1 LKWIYVDLCFMKL
14 FWRSLRKKF
23 FFQFLQKKQLT
34 AKSARHLL
42 FLPEREFR
50 PHTHIYKKYRRNRS
64 NFFFFCCLFCTEAT
78 IKKQKHQFLYVFWIE
93 KLFCH
98 SSMKFFTSFHS
109 FAYKIEVDCLH
120 RLGEIFILCVPD
132 RIIQP
137 RRCVSSFIHGGRKVL
152 QFLSF
157 LQHRTQIAIRIVL
170 LGLFL
175 GSRCGYESILSW
187 KWGYVIKIWLRNS
200 LKWFFFYWEFLCSIL
215 ATFLCKNLQ
224 EKLKKFY
231 KFIEKY
237 FLRWRKKFKFKKTV
251 KI

>member
-1 LKWIYVDLCFMKL
+1 MKL
-14 FWRSLRKKF
+14 FWRSLWKKKNFNFYRKNSSQQNRHGTF
-23 FFQFLQKKQLT
+23 FSFLSENFAL
-34 AKSARHLL
+34 
-42 FLPEREFR
+42 
-50 PHTHIYKKYRRNRS
+50 THIYKKYRRNRS

-170 LGLFL
+170 LGLFF
-175 GSRCGYESILSW
+175 GNRCSLW
-187 KWGYVIKIWLRNS
+187 KHFV
-200 LKWFFFYWEFLCSIL
+200 
-215 ATFLCKNLQ
+215 
-224 EKLKKFY
+224 
-231 KFIEKY
+231 
-237 FLRWRKKFKFKKTV
+237 
-251 KI
+251 